1 MRRGNLTILVVD
13 DSEDDRMLLRRVIQ
27 KCEIPGVSVQIA
39 SSGNEAVAY
48 LGGTGPYENRSEF
61 PYPTFVLTDL
71 KMSDGD
77 GFTVLE
83 HLKSTPH
90 SAVIPTVV
98 LSASAD
104 PDDVKR
110 AYSLG
115 ASAYLVKPTDVS
127 VLTTMIQTLMAFWMT
142 CEVPEVDQAG
152 VQLKTKS
159 TGKLGERFEHE
170 AKL

>member
-1 MRRGNLTILVVD
+1 MKRGNLTILVVD
-13 DSEDDRMLLRRVIQ
+13 DSEDDRMLLQRVIR

-39 SSGNEAVAY
+39 SSGNQAVAY
-48 LGGTGPYENRSEF
+48 LRGIGPYENRNQF
-61 PYPTFVLTDL
+61 PYPTFILTDL

-90 SAVIPTVV
+90 SAVIPTVMI
-98 LSASAD
+98 STSAD
-104 PDDVKR
+104 PDDVKT
-110 AYSLG
+110 AYSIG

-127 VLTTMIQTLMAFWMT
+127 VLTTMIQTLMAFWMI

-152 VQLKTKS
+152 VQINTKS

-170 AKL
+170 EKL

>member
-1 MRRGNLTILVVD
+1 MKRGNLTILVVD
-13 DSEDDRMLLRRVIQ
+13 DSDEDLILLRRVIK
-27 KCEIPGVSVQIA
+27 KCEIPGVSVQEA
-39 SSGNEAVAY
+39 SSGNEAIAY
-48 LGGTGPYENRSEF
+48 LRGIGSYENRNQF

-71 KMSDGD
+71 KMPDGD

-83 HLKSTPH
+83 HLKNTPH

-110 AYSLG
+110 AYLLG
-115 ASAYLVKPTDVS
+115 ASAYLVKPSDIS
-127 VLTTMIQTLMAFWMT
+127 VFSMMIQTLMEFWMT

-152 VQLKTKS
+152 VQLKTKG

-170 AKL
+170 AEL

>member
-1 MRRGNLTILVVD
+1 MKRENLTILVAD
-13 DSEDDRMLLRRVIQ
+13 DLEEDRILLRRAIKNCDIQ
-27 KCEIPGVSVQIA
+27 GVSVQTA

-48 LGGTGPYENRSEF
+48 LRGIGPYKDRSQF

-71 KMSDGD
+71 KMPEGD

-83 HLKSTPH
+83 YLKSTPQ

-104 PDDVKR
+104 TDDVKR
-110 AYSLG
+110 AYALG
-115 ASAYLVKPTDVS
+115 ASAYLVKPTDFS
-127 VLTTMIQTLMAFWMT
+127 AWTTMIEKLMAFWMI

-152 VQLKTKS
+152 VRLNTES
-159 TGKLGERFEHE
+159 AGKLGERFHD
-170 AKL
+170 KD